1 MEGLSGSLVAAS
13 DRLYLVLNG
22 LSGRSWLFD
31 GLVAL
36 AIDND
41 LVKAAPVAAA
51 FVFAWYRRSDDA
63 QVRSRR
69 ALLATLAS
77 ILFVL
82 AATKMVANTVFLPRP
97 FILSQ
102 PTYQLQGDRLTE
114 SPRLAY
120 RVPREGFSHDR
131 FERLRQGDIEEN
143 DLASFPS
150 DHAAFF
156 FALSLGI
163 FFASRRAGAF
173 ALGWTLIVICGSRMI
188 TGTHSPLDIA
198 GGLAIGGTIL
208 LAAQYTAQRWL
219 RRPLDAIAGWTRSR
233 PAWAAALLF
242 LAMFEVANTL
252 ENVRDGGRA
261 AKQIAERLVGR

>member
-1 MEGLSGSLVAAS
+1 MEGLTAGVVAVS
-13 DRLYLVLNG
+13 DRLYLALNG

-31 GLVAL
+31 SLVAL
-36 AIDND
+36 AIDNN

-51 FVFAWYRRSDDA
+51 FAFAWYRRDGGQYRA
-63 QVRSRR
+63 SRR

-77 ILFVL
+77 LLFVL
-82 AATKMVANTVFLPRP
+82 AATKTIADSVFLPRP

-102 PTYQLQGDRLTE
+102 ASWQLEEGRLVE

-120 RVPREGFSHDR
+120 RVPQEGFSHGR
-131 FERLRQGDIEEN
+131 FQRLTEGDIEEN

-163 FFASRRAGAF
+163 FFAHRRAGGF
-173 ALGWTLIVICGSRMI
+173 ALGWTLVVICGSRII

-198 GGLAIGGTIL
+198 AGVAIGGGTVS
-208 LAAQYTAQRWL
+208 AAVFLAQRWL
-219 RRPLDAIAGWTRSR
+219 RRPFDAVGRWTLVWPGLAG
-233 PAWAAALLF
+233 ALLF
-242 LAMFEVANTL
+242 LTLFEVANTL
-252 ENVRDGGRA
+252 ENARDGARA
-261 AKQIAERLVGR
+261 VKKIAERVTGG

>member
-1 MEGLSGSLVAAS
+1 MEALSGSLVAAS

-31 GLVAL
+31 SLLAL
-36 AIDND
+36 AIDNN
-41 LVKAAPVAAA
+41 LVKAAPVAGA
-51 FVFAWYRRSDDA
+51 FVFAWYRRSGGT
-63 QVRSRR
+63 RHGSRR
-69 ALLATLAS
+69 ILLATLVS
-77 ILFVL
+77 LLFVL
-82 AATKMVANTVFLPRP
+82 AATKLIGNNVFLPRP
-97 FILSQ
+97 FVLSQ
-102 PTYQLQGDRLTE
+102 PTYELRGDRLVE
-114 SPRLAY
+114 SPRLAH
-120 RVPREGFSHDR
+120 RVPQEGFSHRR
-131 FERLRQGDIEEN
+131 FERLRTGEIKEN

-163 FFASRRAGAF
+163 FLASRRAGAF

-198 GGLAIGGTIL
+198 AGLAIGGAIL
-208 LAAQYTAQRWL
+208 LAAQFVARRWL
-219 RRPLDAIAGWTRSR
+219 RRPLDTIAGWTRRR

-252 ENVRDGGRA
+252 ENARDGART